1 VEWNGETLHTLRG
14 TLTPPKA
21 EVSPVHHQ
29 SQNPIESIPPPG
41 MIRVRLAQALH
52 EVQLLRDLLKV
63 SERKER
69 CARPEAQ
76 RKGGGRAT

>member
-1 VEWNGETLHTLRG
+1 VDQ
-14 TLTPPKA
+14 
-21 EVSPVHHQ
+21 Q
-29 SQNPIESIPPPG
+29 SHDLIESIPPPG
-41 MIRVRLAQALH
+41 TVRARLAQALH

-76 RKGGGRAT
+76 QKEAKRAS